1 MSRLGKKPIEIPGTV
16 KVSVAGQVVTVAGPK
31 GSLSYTMPEGIAVSQ
46 EGTLLK
52 VQGTDEKSA
61 LWGLARASL
70 NNMVVGVTAGYRKE
84 LEIQGVGYQ
93 ATLQGK
99 TKLVLRLGYSHPVEY
114 AIPAGIVCEIPAD
127 SKGTLIFISGID
139 KQLVGQVAATIRSF
153 KEPDLYLGKGVRY
166 RGEQITLKEG
176 KTVGK

>member
-1 MSRLGKKPIEIPGTV
+1 MVLGT
-16 KVSVAGQVVTVAGPK
+16 
-31 GSLSYTMPEGIAVSQ
+31 
-46 EGTLLK
+46 
-52 VQGTDEKSA
+52 
-61 LWGLARASL
+61 
-70 NNMVVGVTAGYRKE
+70 TAGYRKE